1 MCIKYLK
8 DDSRLKF
15 RMLEYLGTYV
25 SCLSTR
31 FDLTLMWAHYA
42 ESSTG
47 ICLEYD
53 FNQSTS
59 NHRIRKMIFPVAYS
73 KAPVEINDLL
83 DDKNGDLFQYSLEAA
98 VFCSALNKSYVW
110 SYENEWRLILLLD
123 FIEDQKQR
131 IPILVDNPISI
142 TFGFHFLKPF
152 FYYEFFNKE
161 EKDIARQRI
170 ENTIRL
176 LDYMKEHSIIPFI
189 IVPSV
194 GKYNLE
200 RKSIDIE
207 DFINFIKINFKDGDP
222 ENMRYYY
229 VYHDRLMDLLNV

>member
-1 MCIKYLK
+1 M
-8 DDSRLKF
+8 
-15 RMLEYLGTYV
+15 
-25 SCLSTR
+25 
-31 FDLTLMWAHYA
+31 
-42 ESSTG
+42 
-47 ICLEYD
+47 
-53 FNQSTS
+53 
-59 NHRIRKMIFPVAYS
+59 
-73 KAPVEINDLL
+73 
-83 DDKNGDLFQYSLEAA
+83 FQCSLEAA

-123 FIEDQKQR
+123 FIEDQRQR

-152 FYYEFFNKE
+152 FYYEFLNKKE
-161 EKDIARQRI
+161 RDIARQRI

-194 GKYNLE
+194 GEYKLE

-207 DFINFIKINFKDGDP
+207 DFINFIKNNFKDGDP
-222 ENMRYYY
+222 ENIRYYY

>member
-1 MCIKYLK
+1 MYIKYLK

-31 FDLTLMWAHYA
+31 FDSMLMWAHYA

-59 NHRIRKMIFPVAYS
+59 NQLIRKMIFPVAYS
-73 KAPVEINDLL
+73 KTPVKINDLL
-83 DDKNGDLFQYSLEAA
+83 DDENDDLFQYSLEAA
-98 VFCSALNKSYVW
+98 VFCSALNKSCVW

-123 FIEDQKQR
+123 LIEGQEQR
-131 IPILVDNPISI
+131 IPVLVDNPISI

-161 EKDIARQRI
+161 EKDIAKQRI

-194 GKYNLE
+194 GEYKLE

-207 DFINFIKINFKDGDP
+207 DFINFIKINFKDGDS
-222 ENMRYYY
+222 ENIRYYY